1 MVIWVSLDLEK
12 CKVKNNFYVFW
23 CFKIYC
29 VVFLESFED
38 AAFALKV
45 NELSGPVKSDSG
57 IHLIYR
63 VA

>member
-1 MVIWVSLDLEK
+1 
-12 CKVKNNFYVFW
+12 VFW

-45 NELSGPVKSDSG
+45 NELSGPVRSDSG